1 MRAAR
6 ILEDAEITEKL
17 MQREENRS
25 KSFLRKYMKKEITR
39 CNWNFPFTVTFE
51 DKEYELYA
59 PTRADREQ
67 WVHILSTIAEMNLEG
82 IKLESMTPFDYLREK
97 EASKQK

>member
-1 MRAAR
+1 MLEFGQPYCYFYESKSKESFHKAHRQTFLRAAR

-25 KSFLRKYMKKEITR
+25 KSFIRKFMKSEITR
-39 CNWNFPFTVTFE
+39 CNWNFPFTVTFD

-59 PTRADREQ
+59 PTRADRE
-67 WVHILSTIAEMNLEG
+67 
-82 IKLESMTPFDYLREK
+82 
-97 EASKQK
+97 